1 MMDEGGQESQRPSRE
16 KTPVLE
22 DSPHSFNAGPST
34 SAIDFFDSLID
45 GALPAQPFKIK
56 KV

>member
-1 MMDEGGQESQRPSRE
+1 MDDGGQESQRPSRE

-45 GALPAQPFKIK
+45 GALPAQPSQIK